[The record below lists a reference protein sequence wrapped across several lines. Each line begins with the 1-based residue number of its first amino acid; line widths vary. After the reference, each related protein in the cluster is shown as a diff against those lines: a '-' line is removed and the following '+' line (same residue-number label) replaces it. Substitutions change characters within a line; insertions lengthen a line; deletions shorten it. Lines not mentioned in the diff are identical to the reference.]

1 MKRMIV
7 AGNWKMNT
15 TAAEATELVVAV
27 LAQKDLQGGM
37 AQGVEVI
44 LCPPFTSLQQVVRA
58 TIASNLRVG
67 AQDCHH
73 EHHGAYT
80 GDVSAPM
87 IRALGC
93 THVIL
98 GHSERRRYHH
108 EDDALIAQKILA
120 ALSEGLTPVVC
131 CGETL
136 EERESGATTSVIGR
150 QLRTVVQHVGTERMQ
165 QCVVAYE
172 PVWAIGTGLAA
183 TPEQAQEVHAFI
195 AAQLREQNVRVP
207 ILYGGSVTAENAA
220 TLFAC
225 TDVHG
230 ALVGGASLKADA
242 FAGIVA
248 TAGEQTR

>member
-7 AGNWKMNT
+7 AGNWKMHT
-15 TAAEATELVVAV
+15 TATEAAELALAV
-27 LAQKDLQGGM
+27 LAHKDLQGGM
-37 AQGVEVI
+37 AHGVEVV
-44 LCPPFTSLQQVVRA
+44 LCPPFTSLESVVASSSA
-58 TIASNLRVG
+58 TSVRIG

-73 EHHGAYT
+73 EHHGAFT
-80 GDVSAPM
+80 GDVSASM

-93 THVIL
+93 THVIV

-108 EDDALIAQKILA
+108 EGDDLVARKILA
-120 ALSEGLTPVVC
+120 ALSEGLVPIVC

-136 EERESGATTSVIGR
+136 EERKSGATTSVIGR
-150 QLRTVVQHVGTERMQ
+150 QLRTIMNVVGAERMG
-165 QCVVAYE
+165 QCIVAYE

-195 AAQLREQNVRVP
+195 ATLLNEQNVRVP

-225 TDVHG
+225 TDVYG

-248 TAGEQTR
+248 AAGEQAQ

>member
-7 AGNWKMNT
+7 AGNWKMHT
-15 TAAEATELVVAV
+15 TTSEAATLALAV
-27 LAQKDLQGGM
+27 LAHKDLQGGM
-37 AQGVEVI
+37 AQGVEVV
-44 LCPPFTSLQQVVRA
+44 LCPPFTSLQSVVASTA
-58 TIASNLRVG
+58 TSSVRIG

-73 EHHGAYT
+73 EQKGAFT
-80 GDVSAPM
+80 GDVSASM
-87 IRALGC
+87 IRAIGC
-93 THVIL
+93 SHVIV

-108 EDDALIAQKILA
+108 ERDELIAQKILA
-120 ALSEGLTPVVC
+120 ALSEGLVPIVC

-136 EERESGATTSVIGR
+136 EERESGATTSVIGK
-150 QLRTVVQHVGTERMQ
+150 QLHTLVQIVGAEQMQ
-165 QCVVAYE
+165 RCIVAYE

-195 AAQLREQNVRVP
+195 ATQLSEQNVTIP

-225 TDVHG
+225 TDVYG

-248 TAGEQTR
+248 AAGEQAR